1 MSPMATTAIG
11 DFYFGKPTTCFCAIN
26 RFNKCVKMEIT
37 LDSIISALGLIFGG
51 SGIGWFITWRWQ
63 KVKAK
68 AEAKQAEAEAKQ
80 KETDAKSAE
89 IDMAQKIQDTYQQI
103 LEDKQKEVEDNHRLI
118 AELRED
124 RDHYKQG
131 YAEFRD
137 QVEQLKREFSDFK
150 SETNEQREKM
160 KRDIAR
166 NARQL
171 EGLRPFLC
179 GREDCALR
187 VPVTIAQVGDLEKT
201 IRANEKSMRANNGH
215 DSQDI
220 SYIDPYN
227 EE

>member
-1 MSPMATTAIG
+1 
-11 DFYFGKPTTCFCAIN
+11 
-26 RFNKCVKMEIT
+26 MEIT
-37 LDSIISALGLIFGG
+37 LESIIGILGLLLGG
-51 SGIGWFITWRWQ
+51 GGFFTWRWQ
-63 KVKAK
+63 RAKAK
-68 AEAKQAEAEAKQ
+68 SEAKEKEAE
-80 KETDAKSAE
+80 AKSAE

-103 LEDKQKEVEDNHRLI
+103 LDDKQKEVEDNHRLI

-124 RDHYKQG
+124 RDHYKKG

-137 QVEQLKREFSDFK
+137 QVEQLQKDFSKFR
-150 SETNEQREKM
+150 SETEEERIQM

-201 IRANEKSMRANNGH
+201 IRANEKRMRADNAH

-220 SYIDPYN
+220 SYIDPYHKD
-227 EE
+227 

>member
-1 MSPMATTAIG
+1 
-11 DFYFGKPTTCFCAIN
+11 
-26 RFNKCVKMEIT
+26 MEIT
-37 LDSIISALGLIFGG
+37 IDSIISVLGLIFGG

-63 KVKAK
+63 KAKAK
-68 AEAKQAEAEAKQ
+68 AEAKQAEAEV
-80 KETDAKSAE
+80 KEKEADAKAAE
-89 IDMAQKIQDTYQQI
+89 VDMAQKVQDTYQQM

-137 QVEQLKREFSDFK
+137 QVDQLQKEFREFKNSTED
-150 SETNEQREKM
+150 ERNKM

-201 IRANEKSMRANNGH
+201 IRANEKTMRDDNGH

-220 SYIDPYN
+220 SYIDPYHK
-227 EE
+227 E